1 MDTSAKTRLVEI
13 LRNNSNGICEPDI
26 PQSIYI
32 SSMQSYGLAGGERL
46 YYAHCNDGLFVS
58 NSKVFLITNLG
69 IHYASYFARWENIS
83 SFAMVGDKIGVTLQS
98 GRKQAINPSIH
109 GVSPNTLSEV
119 IGALNQ
125 CVSGK
130 NRVMPTNQN
139 NTVDTIDGEESSL
152 FIKCQHCGEV
162 YTVGNSNYGDHDV
175 CWNCEKCGNEIGVR
189 FFGFCKYCNKNIGFT
204 DDPNDSTLKSL
215 AKGALM
221 GILKPDKVFDVIGR
235 YADNIPN
242 AKAYGICMN
251 CGRQHIE
258 CPECGTAIHVPKDAD
273 LLSDVFTCPKC
284 GTKMRHP

>member
-1 MDTSAKTRLVEI
+1 MNASTKTRLI
-13 LRNNSNGICEPDI
+13 GLLRNNSNGLCEPDI
-26 PQSIYI
+26 PQSVYI
-32 SSMQSYGLAGGERL
+32 TYGLAGDEKL
-46 YYAHCNDGLFVS
+46 FFAHCNDGLFLC
-58 NSKVFLITNLG
+58 NSKAFLISNTG
-69 IHYASYFARWENIS
+69 IHYASFFARWENIS
-83 SFAMVGDKIGVTLQS
+83 SFAMVEDKIGITLQS
-98 GRKQAINPSIH
+98 GRRQAINPSIH
-109 GVSPNTLSEV
+109 GVSQRGLSDV
-119 IGALNQ
+119 IDALNQ
-125 CVSGK
+125 CMIEEKSYDVRLSK
-130 NRVMPTNQN
+130 NMVIMDSKEP
-139 NTVDTIDGEESSL
+139 SL
-152 FIKCQHCGEV
+152 FIKCQHCGEIYMV
-162 YTVGNSNYGDHDV
+162 DNNDYGDHNV
-175 CWNCEKCGNEIGVR
+175 CWSCERCGNEIGVR